1 MKVVVLGGGISGTVT
16 AYFLA
21 KDGHDVT
28 LIERRAGVAQETSF
42 ANGGIICPSMSE
54 PWASPGAPTSILR
67 WLGRDDAPLL
77 LRLHALPGFW
87 RWGLMF
93 IRNCGRERYLRNART
108 NLRLALYS
116 LEVFQRVRDELEIS
130 YDLRRAGSLKL
141 YTDPRALGHALEECA
156 ALADLGLDYRAVDP
170 AECVEIEPALASA
183 APTLAGGIYYPR
195 DETGDCFKFA
205 EAMAAHAEALGV
217 IFRHETTIDRLGT
230 EDGALAWVETDRG
243 RVIGDRFVLAAGAF
257 SPLLG
262 RQLGLTIPIYP
273 VKGVTLSLPIGGW
286 SEAPCVAIVDEER
299 KFGIVRLGER
309 LRIAGSAEFTGY
321 DATPD
326 PARCR
331 AILDNAR
338 QVFPELAACA
348 KADLATPW
356 AGLRPMTPDG
366 PPILG
371 PTSIRNLFIN
381 AGGGHLGWTFSC
393 GAGRLVADLVV
404 GERPEIDLHGLTLER
419 FGR

>member
-54 PWASPGAPTSILR
+54 PWSAPGAPINMLR

-77 LRLHALPGFW
+77 LRLHALPGLW

-93 IRNCGRERYLRNART
+93 IRNCARERYLRNART

-116 LEVFQRVRDELEIS
+116 LEVFQRLRDELDIN
-130 YDLRRAGSLKL
+130 YDLQRLGSLKL
-141 YTDPRALGHALEECA
+141 YSDRRALTRALEECA

-170 AECVEIEPALASA
+170 AECVEIEPALTSA

-195 DETGDCFKFA
+195 DESGDCFKFA
-205 EAMAAHAEALGV
+205 EAVAARAEALGST
-217 IFRHETTIDRLGT
+217 FRYETTITGFGT
-230 EDGALAWVETDRG
+230 EGGALAWVETDRG
-243 RVIGDRFVLAAGAF
+243 RVTGDRFVLAAGAF
-257 SPLLG
+257 SSLLG
-262 RQLGLTIPIYP
+262 RRLGLPIPIYP
-273 VKGVTLSLPIGGW
+273 VKGVTLSLPVGGW
-286 SEAPCVAIVDEER
+286 SGAPRIATVDEER
-299 KFGIVRLGER
+299 KFGVVRLGDS
-309 LRIAGSAEFTGY
+309 LRIGGSAEFTGY
-321 DATPD
+321 NTTPD
-326 PARCR
+326 AARCR
-331 AILDNAR
+331 AILDGAT
-338 QVFPELAACA
+338 QVFPQLAACA
-348 KADLATPW
+348 KASAPTPW

-371 PTSIRNLFIN
+371 PTPVRNMLIN

-393 GAGRLVADLVV
+393 GAARLVADLVA
-404 GERPEIDLHGLTLER
+404 GERPEIDLDGLTLER
-419 FGR
+419 FGS